1 MEKKYIITISREF
14 GSLGRPIAKKLAEL
28 LDINFYDREIVEKT
42 AQNLGLPVSVIQDN
56 EESAQNRFFNMSYP
70 LGNESTEQQDQIFY
84 EQTKIIREL
93 ADKGSCIIVGRCA
106 DYVFANEKNCLRVH
120 IYAPFEARYRNCVDI
135 LHMDVESARRA
146 IKKVDKARKAYH
158 MHYAGYVPGSPADL
172 DVLINSDI
180 FGISGTAQ
188 ALAEMVKIRFGYE
201 EDK

>member
-42 AQNLGLPVSVIQDN
+42 AQNLGLPVSVIKDN